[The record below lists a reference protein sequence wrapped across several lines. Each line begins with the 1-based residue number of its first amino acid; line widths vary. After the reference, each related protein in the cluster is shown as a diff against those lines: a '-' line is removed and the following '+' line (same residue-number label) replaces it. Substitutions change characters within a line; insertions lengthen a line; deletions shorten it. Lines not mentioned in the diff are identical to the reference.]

1 MDIFFK
7 KNQNKITLSFKGKI
21 VQDNLQKEPTKTD
34 AKNIDGLD
42 DGILYVTD
50 NSELIAEIETILSE
64 EK

>member
-7 KNQNKITLSFKGKI
+7 KNQNEITLFFKGKI
-21 VQDNLQKEPTKTD
+21 VQNNLQQEPTKTD

-42 DGILYVTD
+42 DGTLYVTD